1 MAKNQDYPLGLKWY
15 KFYTSF
21 YLPVFS
27 FFFGLALFGDISA
40 LFVQKSYSYY
50 PLSELYTFVFFGLIF
65 ELITF
70 CFQIAA
76 LIRLRRDD
84 EKSFATNNAYLIFL
98 CIFSAYKAALFQV
111 RFDKYS
117 SFSDRVVIDTSSV
130 IPAFIIT
137 FLLVFFVWF
146 LPNFYY
152 FKKRLD
158 YLCGTY
164 IRPPSQDILS
174 MFDEIK
180 ENPQAIKEKAREL
193 HSAGKVDLY
202 EYQYIIINYVDCLN
216 GDTTVATVSPAED
229 HKENNAS
236 SVNGEVNADK
246 KESQFDKDIDAH
258 PVLSY
263 ILLGFGPILWLAAI
277 SMLFSKGNTDLGA
290 LLLIVVPIIVVL
302 WFCRN
307 RIKAF
312 FSNTDRTQ
320 NLPQKQTFCKD
331 NAPPVTIS
339 PASQTP
345 APVKTCFTCGA
356 PLIDGAAFC
365 NKCGRK
371 LGRKN

>member
-27 FFFGLALFGDISA
+27 FFSGLALFGDISA

-263 ILLGFGPILWLAAI
+263 ILLGFGPILWLVAI
-277 SMLFSKGNTDLGA
+277 SVLFSNGNTVLGA
-290 LLLIVVPIIVVL
+290 TLLIVVPLVVIL
-302 WFCRN
+302 WLNRN
-307 RIKAF
+307 KLK
-312 FSNTDRTQ
+312 SKTTGKSDWQ
-320 NLPQKQTFCKD
+320 QTSVFRSEQDAPCCKH
-331 NAPPVTIS
+331 
-339 PASQTP
+339 
-345 APVKTCFTCGA
+345 CGA
-356 PLIDGAAFC
+356 KLIEGASFC
-365 NKCGRK
+365 NKCGQK
-371 LGRKN
+371 TD

>member
-27 FFFGLALFGDISA
+27 FFSGLALFGDISA

-50 PLSELYTFVFFGLIF
+50 HLSELYTFVFFGLIF

-111 RFDKYS
+111 RFNKYS

-193 HSAGKVDLY
+193 HSTGKVDLY
-202 EYQYIIINYVDCLN
+202 EYQYIIEHYIKN
-216 GDTTVATVSPAED
+216 SE
-229 HKENNAS
+229 KENTIKPNTKSEQNPIRNDTVKS
-236 SVNGEVNADK
+236 SER
-246 KESQFDKDIDAH
+246 S
-258 PVLSY
+258 
-263 ILLGFGPILWLAAI
+263 
-277 SMLFSKGNTDLGA
+277 
-290 LLLIVVPIIVVL
+290 
-302 WFCRN
+302 
-307 RIKAF
+307 
-312 FSNTDRTQ
+312 
-320 NLPQKQTFCKD
+320 
-331 NAPPVTIS
+331 
-339 PASQTP
+339 
-345 APVKTCFTCGA
+345 APVICCKYCGA
-356 PLIDGAAFC
+356 KLIDGASFC
-365 NKCGRK
+365 NKCGQK
-371 LGRKN
+371 IE